1 MIADE
6 IETGGRGAGS
16 ASAPR
21 RSPAA
26 WMAAGLACLAAY
38 GAACAWLTWPLAARI
53 ATHLPDSTP
62 ACRFDTLFTV
72 WLLAYE
78 SHRLATAPLA
88 LAQAT
93 IYAPTANALFY
104 GPTCAAAL
112 PWFAPTYW
120 ATGNPTLAL
129 NVLFLAGAALTATAL
144 HLVVRHWTGSHAAG
158 AVAGTVLLTDRW
170 LLWEFPP
177 TAPIYA
183 LLFGFPVL
191 FLLLA
196 RPTASWRRTLLA
208 IPVVI
213 GQALVHFG
221 YVAPSVLGPLAALAA
236 VRIARPRTRRAGLQV
251 ALVVGLG
258 AAALAPELLA
268 YRVVQRAN
276 PDLAEQTV
284 WRGLA
289 QPPTRLPGGLLD
301 HQMPTAVVP
310 AALVL
315 IAIGG
320 ALAALRRD
328 APGDGGAPSHAW
340 RQAWFWAIAGI
351 ALSLTPTVVVLGRE
365 IATPKAWAIA
375 WLPFLARLRVPARLS
390 LGAYVA
396 LGALAGLAFHEVA
409 RRARAAL
416 VARGARAA
424 GAAAAAPW
432 LLAAAF
438 AAIAYA
444 EYARGYG
451 GPPVLRTPLPRA
463 YPLQEAID
471 GRSPLL
477 AFVRAQPGPLLE
489 LPVGPTGLLPH
500 WHTRAM
506 VRSIFHWRPLVN
518 GYDSYWPAD
527 FPERMRLA
535 LALPAPDAV
544 AALRSA
550 TGVTQVLV
558 HLAEVSADERAAW
571 EAAAGESARTDL
583 RLVGRDGD
591 DLLFA
596 TSGAAEAP
604 APPATAPPSR

>member
-1 MIADE
+1 ALAPHRGLGARARRRRTRPLGRRPRADAAARESARLPRARRARRSRPARGGALRSRTAHRRCGADGRRRPPPPRAAIADRLRARAPAAACGAPAQRHRAAREPRMGAMGRDRAPSRARGPRGHRARRRATRGRGRARGGGLPAGRRRRAASRRRRAGPSRAVAARAHRAPRGRRRRRPREPAANPERARRRARHRRPRGARRRRGPIAAAARRSGAGRDRGRRARARRARRGSREPGPRRPGGRLCTRVASLRRRRARGRDAGGPRLPRRPRPARAPSHRLPLSPGLARARLRRVRARGSGGRAARVARRAKVPSAMIADE

-129 NVLFLAGAALTATAL
+129 NVPFLAGAALTATAL

-251 ALVVGLG
+251 ALVVGL
-258 AAALAPELLA
+258 
-268 YRVVQRAN
+268 
-276 PDLAEQTV
+276 
-284 WRGLA
+284 
-289 QPPTRLPGGLLD
+289 
-301 HQMPTAVVP
+301 
-310 AALVL
+310 
-315 IAIGG
+315 
-320 ALAALRRD
+320 
-328 APGDGGAPSHAW
+328 
-340 RQAWFWAIAGI
+340 
-351 ALSLTPTVVVLGRE
+351 
-365 IATPKAWAIA
+365 
-375 WLPFLARLRVPARLS
+375 
-390 LGAYVA
+390 
-396 LGALAGLAFHEVA
+396 
-409 RRARAAL
+409 
-416 VARGARAA
+416 
-424 GAAAAAPW
+424 
-432 LLAAAF
+432 
-438 AAIAYA
+438 
-444 EYARGYG
+444 
-451 GPPVLRTPLPRA
+451 
-463 YPLQEAID
+463 
-471 GRSPLL
+471 
-477 AFVRAQPGPLLE
+477 
-489 LPVGPTGLLPH
+489 
-500 WHTRAM
+500 
-506 VRSIFHWRPLVN
+506 
-518 GYDSYWPAD
+518 
-527 FPERMRLA
+527 
-535 LALPAPDAV
+535 
-544 AALRSA
+544 
-550 TGVTQVLV
+550 
-558 HLAEVSADERAAW
+558 
-571 EAAAGESARTDL
+571 
-583 RLVGRDGD
+583 
-591 DLLFA
+591 
-596 TSGAAEAP
+596 
-604 APPATAPPSR
+604 